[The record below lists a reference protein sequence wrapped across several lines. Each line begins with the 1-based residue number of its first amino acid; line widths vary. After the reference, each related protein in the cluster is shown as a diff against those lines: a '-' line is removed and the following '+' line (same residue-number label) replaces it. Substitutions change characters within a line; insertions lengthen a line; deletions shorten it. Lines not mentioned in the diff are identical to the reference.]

1 MPLLRL
7 SRSLSPS
14 QTICAFFALAIA
26 IGAFLLWLPWSQVE
40 WQPGHSSLVALFTA
54 TSAVCVTGLAVV
66 DTGSYFTPFGQLI
79 ILILIQLGG
88 LGYMAATSFLVLLV
102 GRVSLRDRMTTQ
114 EAVGNTL
121 GQGGVRRFALSIIL
135 MTVIFEGL
143 GALGLAL
150 KLIPDLGWI
159 EGLWSAVFHSVSA
172 FNNAGFSLN
181 ADSLTRYQANW
192 WVNSIIVGLIIAGG
206 IGYNVILTSYQW
218 LIGCLLNL
226 GEVCL
231 RILEQMSLRAAQ
243 PTMAPLLGWLNRRFS
258 HWEEHY
264 HAPRYSLS
272 FKIAVQLSVLLVL
285 GGTALIFITEVRNT
299 ATLAPLSPLTQL
311 LGAFFQSV
319 TTRTAGFNTIDIG
332 ALRPPTLL
340 IFMVLMFIGASPGGT
355 GGGIKTTTAAALIS
369 CTHAVLRGNHTFVLF
384 GRSIAP
390 NLIYKSLGI
399 LVGSILVI
407 TGGTT
412 LILLI
417 EGDRF
422 GFDVLLFEV
431 VSAYATVGLS
441 AVGTSELNSLS
452 QTVLIPVMY
461 CGRVGLLLLISALS
475 NKRSNQLLK
484 YPEETVLIG

>member
-26 IGAFLLWLPWSQVE
+26 IGAFFLWLPLSQVA
-40 WQPGHSSLVALFTA
+40 WQPGRSVLVALFTS
-54 TSAVCVTGLAVV
+54 TSAVCVTGLGMV
-66 DTGSYFTPFGQLI
+66 DTGTYFTPLGQLI

-121 GQGGVRRFALSIIL
+121 GQGGVRRFALSIVFVTL
-135 MTVIFEGL
+135 FFEGL
-143 GALGLAL
+143 GALGLAMTF
-150 KLIPDLGWI
+150 IPDLGWQQ
-159 EGLWSAVFHSVSA
+159 GLWSALFHSISA

-181 ADSLTRYQANW
+181 ADSLTPYQDNF
-192 WVNSIIVGLIIAGG
+192 WVNFITMTLIVAGG
-206 IGYNVILTSYQW
+206 IGYNVILVCYNWILGS
-218 LIGCLLNL
+218 LLQL
-226 GEVCL
+226 AEVSL
-231 RILEQMSLRAAQ
+231 RILERFSLRSQQ
-243 PTMAPLLGWLNRRFS
+243 PTMATALGRFNQVLDR
-258 HWEEHY
+258 WEAHY
-264 HAPRYSLS
+264 TPPRLSLS
-272 FKIAVQLSVLLVL
+272 FKIALQFSLFLILS
-285 GGTALIFITEVRNT
+285 GTVFIFIIEATNA
-299 ATLAPLSPLTQL
+299 ATLAPLSPLTQAL
-311 LGAFFQSV
+311 AACFQSV

-332 ALRPPTLL
+332 SLRSPTLL
-340 IFMVLMFIGASPGGT
+340 FFIVLMFIGASPGGT

-369 CTHAVLRGNHTFVLF
+369 CTYAVLRGNHTFVLF

-399 LVGSILVI
+399 LVGSILLI

-441 AVGTSELNSLS
+441 AVGTNNLNGLS
-452 QTVLIPVMY
+452 QAVLIPVMY
-461 CGRVGLLLLISALS
+461 CGRVGLLLLVSALN
-475 NKRSNQLLK
+475 NKRNNQLLK